1 MLNLLIRLTLAAVS
15 VVVGV
20 AGLILPI
27 LPGWLFFAI
36 AAVLLFPETL
46 FAQRVLRKIEDRFPS
61 SKRVLRFLVRSR

>member
-1 MLNLLIRLTLAAVS
+1 VLNLLIRLTLAAVS
-15 VVVGV
+15 VAVGV

-36 AAVLLFPETL
+36 AAVLLFPETP

-61 SKRVLRFLVRSR
+61 SKRVLRFLVRDR